1 MQADKPM
8 TSSWTGRRMMAA
20 TLTVLSVAF
29 AFFLLIWFRDVV
41 FALFLA
47 IVLSIA
53 IAPAVDILRRVGLPR
68 WLGVCVVY
76 VVLLLLLLGAVA
88 LMLPLIM
95 EQVTAVIAKAPAAY
109 QTVRIGWL
117 ASGNAIM
124 VSLAAGMPAQLIGAG
139 GTGPVGSVDQAVG
152 FSPAIDSALVSIIF
166 VFALA
171 FNWTLDREILVRS
184 LLLRL
189 PSAWRDEVRD
199 FVGLAES
206 KVGAFLRGQAILS
219 LVVAVAMTI
228 WMFLIGMP
236 SPLVLGIV
244 AGLFEAVPLLGPFLG
259 AILPLLL
266 AITGAPDKIIWVVVA
281 VVVIQQLE
289 GQVLVPRVMNAAVG
303 VNPILTILVFTAFT
317 GLLGLTGAIL
327 SVPIAAVIQ
336 IMLDRF
342 VSPARMSGQERPSG
356 RDRLSVLR
364 MEAHDLVEDVRRQQ
378 RQKRDA
384 PGVREDQVLDMT
396 EAIAADLESMLAG
409 AAEKE
414 VAP

>member
-1 MQADKPM
+1 MQPDKSIA
-8 TSSWTGRRMMAA
+8 TRWTGRSVMAA

-29 AFFLLIWFRDVV
+29 AFFLLFWFRDVV

-53 IAPAVDILRRVGLPR
+53 ISPAVDMMHRVGLPR

-76 VVLLLLLLGAVA
+76 VALLVLVIGAGA
-88 LMLPLIM
+88 LMLPLVV
-95 EQVTAVIAKAPAAY
+95 EQVTAVIAKAPAGY
-109 QTVRIGWL
+109 ETVRGNL
-117 ASGNAIM
+117 QGSGNAII
-124 VSLAAGMPAQLIGAG
+124 VSLANGMPAQLIIPG
-139 GTGPVGSVDQAVG
+139 GTGSVGSVGQAVG
-152 FSPAIDSALVSIIF
+152 FTPAIAAALISVIL
-166 VFALA
+166 VLALA

-199 FVGLAES
+199 LVDLAES

-219 LVVAVAMTI
+219 LVVGVAMTV

-244 AGLFEAVPLLGPFLG
+244 AGIFEVVPLLGPFLG

-266 AITGAPDKIIWVVVA
+266 AITGSPDKIIPVILA
-281 VVVIQQLE
+281 VVVIQQVE
-289 GQVLVPRVMNAAVG
+289 GQLLVPRVMNAAVG
-303 VNPILTILVFTAFT
+303 VNPMLTILIFTAFT
-317 GLLGLTGAIL
+317 SLLGLTGAIL
-327 SVPIAAVIQ
+327 ATPIAAIIQ

-342 VSPARMSGQERPSG
+342 VSSSRMTEPEQPSG

-364 MEAHDLVEDVRRQQ
+364 LEAHDLIEDVRGRQ
-378 RQKRDA
+378 RRKRDTT
-384 PGVREDQVLDMT
+384 GVQEDQVEDMI
-396 EAIAADLESMLAG
+396 ESIATDLESLLAG
-409 AAEKE
+409 AAQPE
-414 VAP
+414 VTP

>member
-1 MQADKPM
+1 MQSDKSIA
-8 TSSWTGRRMMAA
+8 TTWTGRSVLAA

-29 AFFLLIWFRDVV
+29 AFFLLFWFRDVV

-53 IAPAVDILRRVGLPR
+53 ISPAVDILHRVGLPR

-76 VVLLLLLLGAVA
+76 VALLVLVVVAGA
-88 LMLPLIM
+88 LMLPLM
-95 EQVTAVIAKAPAAY
+95 VEQVTAVVAKAPAGY
-109 QTVRIGWL
+109 ETVRGILQG
-117 ASGNAIM
+117 SGNAII
-124 VSLAAGMPAQLIGAG
+124 VSLATGMPAQLISPG
-139 GTGPVGSVDQAVG
+139 GPGSVGSVGQAVS
-152 FSPAIDSALVSIIF
+152 FTPAIAAALVSVIF
-166 VFALA
+166 VLALA

-199 FVGLAES
+199 LVDLAES

-219 LVVAVAMTI
+219 LVVGVAMTV

-244 AGLFEAVPLLGPFLG
+244 AGIFEVVPLLGPFLG

-266 AITGAPDKIIWVVVA
+266 AITGAPDKIIPVILA
-281 VVVIQQLE
+281 VVVIQQVE
-289 GQVLVPRVMNAAVG
+289 GQLLVPRVMNAAVG
-303 VNPILTILVFTAFT
+303 VNPMLTILIFTAFT
-317 GLLGLTGAIL
+317 SLLGLTGAIL
-327 SVPIAAVIQ
+327 ATPIAAIIQ

-342 VSPARMSGQERPSG
+342 VSSSRMTEPEQPSG

-364 MEAHDLVEDVRRQQ
+364 LEAHDLIEGVRRQQ
-378 RQKRDA
+378 RRKRDA
-384 PGVREDQVLDMT
+384 PGVQEDQVEDMI
-396 EAIAADLESMLAG
+396 ESIATDLESLLAG
-409 AAEKE
+409 TAEPE
-414 VAP
+414 VTP